1 MEKQQLL
8 YGVKYGDKVHFD
20 FAVRLPVVRDTI
32 EALRLT
38 DEACGTTEGASA
50 GMYYRVALMAQAI
63 EELGSL
69 NKEDITPELLLDEL
83 NDDDFDIIDAQ
94 INAVKKKADGFE
106 QKLTGYRTLVLALGR
121 YGISEQQIGSMTR
134 TELDGYTEALA
145 RLHGKKTG
153 QTTTRTTRTVKSQ
166 RLKKVGKRR

>member
-20 FAVRLPVVRDTI
+20 FAVRMPVVRDTI

-94 INAVKKKADGFE
+94 INAVKKKRMDLNKSSPGTE
-106 QKLTGYRTLVLALGR
+106 PSSSPSGDTGSVNNK
-121 YGISEQQIGSMTR
+121 SE
-134 TELDGYTEALA
+134 A
-145 RLHGKKTG
+145 
-153 QTTTRTTRTVKSQ
+153 
-166 RLKKVGKRR
+166 